1 VPEQKLGKIWKILL
15 EAGVPDPLD
24 SRAGGKVRLNS
35 FGNWMEIPLKKGQ
48 TNWLSAVV
56 GEALKGQGL
65 ASSVSVHRGS
75 PSGGG
80 HIWPVPLSRIS
91 RPGDPGD
98 FELLDLDM
106 IQVQV
111 ASIPPS
117 VRAAPPAPAIPD
129 PPGLAPPP
137 AP

>member
-1 VPEQKLGKIWKILL
+1 MPEQKLGKIWKILL

-24 SRAGGKVRLNS
+24 SRAGGSVSLR
-35 FGNWMEIPLKKGQ
+35 FGDRTEVLPLKKGQ

-117 VRAAPPAPAIPD
+117 VRAAPPAPAISN